1 MNSSV
6 ENMYAFYRAVGETEQ
21 VILHANNCYEAVTAY
36 SGYWPQILFWFKFG
50 NNIEENIRLTLSE
63 LADKNSGMV
72 AIGNAN
78 DLLLLNQDKL
88 RHEKI
93 FPVEIWETM
102 QINFDP
108 GFKEEFFPGIEP
120 QKLVTH
126 QQLADFTE
134 LVNLHML
141 HEIKTSETLF
151 PHLSLNKQFEF
162 YGVYSDR
169 KLISGLMT
177 FSTPNTSG
185 LYFIVTRIEMRGQGI
200 AEYLIRKTIHR
211 LFEKEIENVV
221 LQAVGK
227 AVNLYRRIGFQPTGK
242 LVLLTKN

>member
-1 MNSSV
+1 
-6 ENMYAFYRAVGETEQ
+6 MYAFYRALGETKQ
-21 VILHANNCYEAVTAY
+21 VKLHANICYEAVTAY
-36 SGYWPQILFWFKFG
+36 SGYWPQILFWFKFR
-50 NNIEENIRLTLSE
+50 NNIEENISLTLSE

-93 FPVEIWETM
+93 FPVEVWETM

-108 GFKEEFFPGIEP
+108 GLNKELFTGIEP
-120 QKLVTH
+120 QKLIT
-126 QQLADFTE
+126 QKQLADFTE

-151 PHLSLNKQFEF
+151 SHLSLNKQFEF
-162 YGVYSDR
+162 YGVYSDG

-177 FSTPNTSG
+177 FSTPYTSG

-242 LVLLTKN
+242 LVLLTKI

>member
-21 VILHANNCYEAVTAY
+21 VSLHENICYEAVTAHF
-36 SGYWPQILFWFKFG
+36 GNWPQILFWFKFG
-50 NNIEENIRLTLSE
+50 NKIEENVRLTLSE
-63 LADKNSGMV
+63 LAIGDSRMV
-72 AIGNAN
+72 AICNAN
-78 DLLLLNQDKL
+78 DLLLINQDKL
-88 RHEKI
+88 RKENI
-93 FPVEIWETM
+93 FPVEVWETM

-108 GFKEEFFPGIEP
+108 GLKAELLTGFEP
-120 QKLVTH
+120 HKLVT
-126 QQLADFTE
+126 QKQLADFTE

-141 HEIKTSETLF
+141 REVKISETLF
-151 PHLSLNKQFEF
+151 PLLSLNKQFEF
-162 YGVYSDR
+162 YGVYSEG

-177 FSTPNTSG
+177 FSTQGTSG
-185 LYFIVTRIEMRGQGI
+185 LYFIVTRIEMRGHGI